1 MTQSRMI
8 LGAMIVIALLVF
20 LAVGSVWLGLART
33 RDLIN
38 IVQSA
43 VTITAIV
50 AGGLFAIFK
59 LQLFRDLQPHLTITQ
74 EVAHRYIGDSYVHI
88 AVTSTLNNTSR
99 VKVELRKGL
108 YRAQQILPISD
119 EDVERLYAQVFALRE
134 RTDFQWPTIEEINR
148 IWNENELVVEPGES
162 HQETWEVVVSS
173 EVKSVLMYAYF
184 YNPRGHP
191 DSKAAEGWVAT
202 TIHDM
207 I

>member
-43 VTITAIV
+43 VTITAIG

-108 YRAQQILPISD
+108 Y
-119 EDVERLYAQVFALRE
+119 
-134 RTDFQWPTIEEINR
+134 
-148 IWNENELVVEPGES
+148 
-162 HQETWEVVVSS
+162 
-173 EVKSVLMYAYF
+173 
-184 YNPRGHP
+184 
-191 DSKAAEGWVAT
+191 
-202 TIHDM
+202 
-207 I
+207 